1 MNKKSK
7 ALAQLNATAS
17 KLHSYTLLNASESIK
32 KAGVFDK
39 VKKLIAKLIE
49 RLLTEAKE
57 EATQKGWCDTETA
70 KATKERDY
78 KFEAITKLNAEL
90 ESNEATKA
98 EAEAA
103 VERLTEEIDT
113 TEKDQAAADEA
124 RKEENENN
132 TKTLKDAREGLE
144 ALEEALKVLKDFYH
158 GAQGREREQHQDAE
172 GRA

>member
-90 ESNEATKA
+90 EANEATK
-98 EAEAA
+98 AEAA

-124 RKEENENN
+124 RKEENEN
-132 TKTLKDAREGLE
+132 
-144 ALEEALKVLKDFYH
+144 
-158 GAQGREREQHQDAE
+158 
-172 GRA
+172 

>member
-39 VKKLIAKLIE
+39 VKKLIAQLIE
-49 RLLTEAKE
+49 RLLTEAKD

-98 EAEAA
+98 QAEADI
-103 VERLTEEIDT
+103 ERLTDEIAT
-113 TEKDQAAADEA
+113 TEKEQAEADDA
-124 RKEENENN
+124 RSEEKDNN
-132 TKTLKDAREGLE
+132 TKTLKDARDGLE
-144 ALEEALKVLKDFYH
+144 AVSDALKILKDFYKGEH
-158 GAQGREREQHQDAE
+158 GVG
-172 GRA
+172 GTN